1 MNYKDFKEK
10 FIGDVKSKLLSDQG
24 TDVDITINKMN
35 KLNESYEAMTVKPEG
50 SNIGVNIAVDKL
62 FKAMKSGASYD
73 EVIDKAIA
81 WQTTKFSVKGMFKF
95 LQGYMAERKRQL
107 TQGKVTKDTHVK
119 GKQTVKQLVGQGQGV
134 STMEIAGSGIR
145 DFKRISNK
153 YGLDFAVTKDKS
165 VDPPLYTVFFKTK
178 DDDAITSVLKEYA
191 VKQTKRK
198 KSLDKDRPSIL
209 QKLKKFKEIVAN
221 TIHKPKEHK
230 KELDR

>member
-1 MNYKDFKEK
+1 MQEEVEK
-10 FIGDVKSKLLSDQG
+10 K
-24 TDVDITINKMN
+24 
-35 KLNESYEAMTVKPEG
+35 TV
-50 SNIGVNIAVDKL
+50 NL
-62 FKAMKSGASYD
+62 
-73 EVIDKAIA
+73 A

-178 DDDAITSVLKEYA
+178 DADAITSVLKEYTA
-191 VKQTKRK
+191 IQTKRK

-209 QKLKKFKEIVAN
+209 QKLKKFKDIVAN